1 MKPEILYPE
10 NILQY
15 LNDLEYISQ
24 FVMYEKFGYDK
35 NILKKGL
42 KKIRKKVKQGK
53 VDEILDPDFYD
64 NIYE

>member
-1 MKPEILYPE
+1 
-10 NILQY
+10 
-15 LNDLEYISQ
+15 
-24 FVMYEKFGYDK
+24 MYEKFGYDK